1 MTGPRLLGLRILRPG
16 PLALVEDLGRPGLAA
31 VGVSPSGALDRGALG
46 LANRLVGNPPDAAAM
61 ELLLGG
67 FAARFES
74 AAWFAVTG
82 AATGVTLDGHP
93 VDPDSA
99 VHAGAG
105 AELRVAS
112 PAVGVRSYLAVRGG
126 IAVEAVLGSRSRDTL
141 SGLGPAPLAE
151 GDLVPFGPEPVDP
164 VPSIDFV
171 PTADLGDGPVEVRAH
186 RGPRADWFTPAA
198 LDAFFTV
205 EWWASADGDRV
216 GVRLDPPRGP
226 AHARGAEPAQLLER
240 AVRDELPSEPMVA
253 GAVQVS
259 PDGRPTVLLADHPV
273 TGGYPVI
280 AVVAARSLDAFA
292 QLRPGQAVH
301 FRRA

>member
-1 MTGPRLLGLRILRPG
+1 VTGLRILRPG

-46 LANRLVGNPPDAAAM
+46 LANRLVGNLEDAAGL

-74 AAWFAVTG
+74 AAWFAVAG
-82 AATGVTLDGHP
+82 AAARVTLDGHP
-93 VDPDSA
+93 VDPDTA
-99 VHAGAG
+99 VHAAEG
-105 AELRVAS
+105 AELRIAPPVA
-112 PAVGVRSYLAVRGG
+112 GVRSYLAIRGG
-126 IAVEAVLGSRSRDTL
+126 VAVEAVLGSRSRDTL

-151 GDLVPFGPEPVDP
+151 GDFVPFGPEPADP
-164 VPSIDFV
+164 VPAVDFV
-171 PTADLGDGPVEVRAH
+171 PVADLGAGPVEVRAH

-198 LDAFFTV
+198 LDAFFTA
-205 EWWASADGDRV
+205 EWRASADGDRV
-216 GVRLDPPRGP
+216 GVRLDPPRVP
-226 AHARGAEPAQLLER
+226 AHARGVEPAPPLLLER

-301 FRRA
+301 FRHA